1 MSESEKQNEALLDL
15 AQPRIIA
22 LSDRGKTYLLGCRR
36 VTDSDWRE
44 YLLGGTVTSE
54 SNGKERFDTVET
66 DTPFIELAE
75 RVLTS
80 ATGYAVT
87 GGGAITDL
95 PNWQKKVP
103 LAHRRMVGYTLADV
117 GPSAAGDLTIDPEVE
132 VISLD
137 ATWSGLGGADG
148 MMKYFGLLHFLKT
161 PSEAQYRRYANESS
175 RRRVIGGSR
184 SGKTVYSNA
193 SMILLAEMYDDL
205 IVRVDGYSVNGS
217 KLEGAENIARE
228 MDMFHKIRAAQELF
242 APSSA
247 VKLAGGEEG

>member
-1 MSESEKQNEALLDL
+1 MQENHEALLDL
-15 AQPRIIA
+15 AQPRTVV
-22 LSDRGKTYLLGCRR
+22 LSDRGKTYVLHCRR
-36 VTDSDWRE
+36 VTDADWRE
-44 YLLGGTVTSE
+44 YLMGGTVTSE

-66 DTPFIELAE
+66 DTPFLELAE
-75 RVLTS
+75 RVLTG
-80 ATGYAVT
+80 AQGYTVT
-87 GGGAITDL
+87 GGADLTTL
-95 PNWQKKVP
+95 PNWQKKIP

-117 GPSAAGDLTIDPEVE
+117 GPSVAGDLTIDPEVE

-137 ATWSGLGGADG
+137 ATWSVADDSESMTKYSGLQ
-148 MMKYFGLLHFLKT
+148 HFLKT

-193 SMILLAEMYDDL
+193 SMILLAAMYDEL
-205 IVRVDGYSVNGS
+205 VVRVDGYSVNGS
-217 KLEGAENIARE
+217 KFEAVETIRGE